1 MIQWSIKYAKWGK
14 TAGINQRLD
23 GAIFRE
29 NPGPFFFLL
38 MFPRKREEIYKYLER
53 TYAAIGQLLLSL
65 LFSDVPVDFAVVVF

>member
-1 MIQWSIKYAKWGK
+1 MRQNSWDQPETRWRNFQGK
-14 TAGINQRLD
+14 PR
-23 GAIFRE
+23 
-29 NPGPFFFLL
+29 PFSFLL